1 MFSITNIINS
11 RLFYLLPKFICDKI
25 LSRII
30 YFEKTNKK
38 KLPDNNYQL
47 SINDSNF
54 KEKIKY
60 YNKININKLHY
71 TIPHLPTI
79 LKILFKDKKI
89 NLLDYGAGD
98 IKNFFYLNNN
108 LEKLNYFY
116 KDQNQI
122 ENLIKKEI
130 FLKKFANFKIFKRE
144 NKNQIN
150 IIHFGSSFQYIENIQ
165 TILNDINVN
174 KIKYIII
181 SGIIIFK
188 KGNSKR
194 FVCLQKNIP
203 NKIMY
208 LYFYNKKFL
217 LNFFKKRNFKLISI
231 VRNSTDTYMNWNNFQ
246 HNHYEYCDIIFKY
259 DK

>member
-1 MFSITNIINS
+1 MFNITNIINS
-11 RLFYLLPKFICDKI
+11 RLFYILPKFICDKI

-38 KLPDNNYQL
+38 KLPYNNYQL
-47 SINDSNF
+47 TINDLNF
-54 KEKIKY
+54 KEKKIF

-79 LKILFKDKKI
+79 LKILFNDKKI

-108 LEKLNYFY
+108 LKNLNYFY
-116 KDQNQI
+116 KDQDQI
-122 ENLIKKEI
+122 ENLIKKKN
-130 FLKKFANFKIFKRE
+130 FLKKFNNFNIFKKK

-150 IIHFGSSFQYIENIQ
+150 IVHFGSSFQYIENLQ
-165 TILNDINVN
+165 EILNVINV
-174 KIKYIII
+174 KKVKYIII

-188 KGNSKR
+188 KGHVKR

-203 NKIMY
+203 NKILY
-208 LYFYNKKFL
+208 LYFYNIKFL
-217 LNFFKKRNFKLISI
+217 LQFFKKKNFNLVSLL
-231 VRNSTDTYMNWNNFQ
+231 RNSTDKYMNWNNFQ
-246 HNHYEYCDIIFKY
+246 DNHYEYCDIIFKN